1 MNFWI
6 MIFSVVVVAIAL
18 YTMIDVLRTRMTSTR
33 KMIWFAVV
41 VLVPVL
47 GPAIYFFNKESIA
60 TSH

>member
-33 KMIWFAVV
+33 KMVWFAIV
-41 VLVPVL
+41 VLLPVV
-47 GPAIYFFNKESIA
+47 GPAIYFYNRDSIA
-60 TSH
+60 TTH